1 LLKKEILFTIKET
14 CQKNG
19 EIIVFLKIWK
29 DIKKGKLSSLYLLYG
44 NEDFLINETKKN
56 IIEEALTEE
65 EREFNLSNYDLEET
79 AVEAAVE
86 DCQTIPFFGERK
98 VVILYNPYFLT
109 AEKTKDKVNHNVNMF
124 EEYIRDPVP
133 STILIIIAPYKKLDE
148 RKKITKYLL
157 KNAVVLEAKFSE
169 KDTKDWIQQRIVD
182 NGFDITPNAVE
193 LLYQFT
199 GQNLM
204 ILNHELEKIFL
215 YSDGNVI
222 DEEMIHL
229 LVPKSLENNIFVL
242 VDKFIHQQL
251 EQTLEIYH
259 DLLKQNEEPIKILA
273 VIASQIRFIAQVKS
287 LIKQGYGEQ
296 KIARILKS
304 HPYRVKLAIS
314 QANRFDEGKFLAMI
328 DELADIDYQMKT
340 GFGNKESLLEIFF
353 FKYLS

>member
-1 LLKKEILFTIKET
+1 M
-14 CQKNG
+14 
-19 EIIVFLKIWK
+19 VFLNIWK
-29 DIKKGKLSSLYLLYG
+29 DIKKGKFSPLYLLYG
-44 NEDFLINETKKN
+44 SEDFLINETKKYM
-56 IIEEALTEE
+56 IDAALTEE
-65 EREFNLSNYDLEET
+65 EREFNLSIYDLEET
-79 AVEAAVE
+79 TVESAVE
-86 DCQTIPFFGERK
+86 DCQTIPFLGEWK
-98 VVILYNPYFLT
+98 VVIMHNPYFLT
-109 AEKTKDKVNHNVNMF
+109 AEKGKEKVDHNMKVF
-124 EEYIRDPVP
+124 EEYIMNPVP
-133 STILIIIAPYKKLDE
+133 STILILIAPYKKLDE

-169 KDTKDWIQQRIVD
+169 KDTKDWIRQRITE
-182 NGFDITPNAVE
+182 NGFEITSNAVE

-199 GQNLM
+199 GQNLT

-215 YSDGNVI
+215 YSDGKII
-222 DEEMIHL
+222 DEEMIQL

-242 VDKFIHQQL
+242 VDKFVHQQL
-251 EQTLEIYH
+251 DQTLEIYH

-296 KIARILKS
+296 KVARILRS

-314 QANRFDEGKFLAMI
+314 QANRFDEEKFLAMI

-353 FKYLS
+353 FKYLT

>member
-1 LLKKEILFTIKET
+1 M
-14 CQKNG
+14 
-19 EIIVFLKIWK
+19 VFLNIWK
-29 DIKKGKLSSLYLLYG
+29 DIKKGKFSALYLLYG
-44 NEDFLINETKKN
+44 SEDFLINETKKYM
-56 IIEEALTEE
+56 IDAALTEE
-65 EREFNLSNYDLEET
+65 EREFNLSIYDLEET
-79 AVEAAVE
+79 TVESAVE
-86 DCQTIPFFGERK
+86 DCQTIPFLGEWK
-98 VVILYNPYFLT
+98 VVIMHNPYFLT
-109 AEKTKDKVNHNVNMF
+109 AEKGKEKVDHNMKVF
-124 EEYIRDPVP
+124 EEYIMNPVP
-133 STILIIIAPYKKLDE
+133 STILILIAPYKKLDE

-169 KDTKDWIQQRIVD
+169 KDTKDWIRQRITE
-182 NGFDITPNAVE
+182 NGFEITSNAVE

-199 GQNLM
+199 GQNLT

-215 YSDGNVI
+215 YSDGKII
-222 DEEMIHL
+222 DEEMIQL

-242 VDKFIHQQL
+242 VDKFVHQQL
-251 EQTLEIYH
+251 DQTLEIYH

-296 KIARILKS
+296 KVARILRS

-314 QANRFDEGKFLAMI
+314 QANRFDEEKFLAMI

-353 FKYLS
+353 FKYLT

>member
-1 LLKKEILFTIKET
+1 M
-14 CQKNG
+14 
-19 EIIVFLKIWK
+19 VFLKIWK
-29 DIKKGKLSSLYLLYG
+29 DIKKGKFSPLYLLYG
-44 NEDFLINETKKN
+44 NEDFLINETKKY
-56 IIEEALTEE
+56 IIDAALTEE
-65 EREFNLSNYDLEET
+65 EREFNLSIYDLEET
-79 AVEAAVE
+79 TVESAVE
-86 DCQTIPFFGERK
+86 DCQTIPFLGERK
-98 VVILYNPYFLT
+98 VVIMHNPYFLT
-109 AEKTKDKVNHNVNMF
+109 AEKGKEKVDHNVKVF
-124 EEYIRDPVP
+124 EEYIMNPVP
-133 STILIIIAPYKKLDE
+133 STILILIAPYKKLDE

-169 KDTKDWIQQRIVD
+169 KDSKDWIRQRITE
-182 NGFDITPNAVE
+182 NGFEITPNAVE

-199 GQNLM
+199 GQNLT

-215 YSDGNVI
+215 YSDGKII
-222 DEEMIHL
+222 DEEMIQL

-242 VDKFIHQQL
+242 VDKFVHQQL
-251 EQTLEIYH
+251 DQTLEIYH

-296 KIARILKS
+296 KVARILRS

-314 QANRFDEGKFLAMI
+314 QANRFDEEKFLAMI

-353 FKYLS
+353 FKYLT

>member
-1 LLKKEILFTIKET
+1 M
-14 CQKNG
+14 
-19 EIIVFLKIWK
+19 VFLNIWK
-29 DIKKGKLSSLYLLYG
+29 DIKKGKFSPLYLLYG
-44 NEDFLINETKKN
+44 SEDFLINETKKYM
-56 IIEEALTEE
+56 IDAALTEE
-65 EREFNLSNYDLEET
+65 EREFNLSIYDLEET
-79 AVEAAVE
+79 TVESAVE
-86 DCQTIPFFGERK
+86 DCQTIPFLCERK
-98 VVILYNPYFLT
+98 VVIMHNPYFLT
-109 AEKTKDKVNHNVNMF
+109 AEKGKEKVDHNVKVF
-124 EEYIRDPVP
+124 EEYIMNPVP
-133 STILIIIAPYKKLDE
+133 STILILIAPYKKLDE

-169 KDTKDWIQQRIVD
+169 KDTKDWIRQRITE
-182 NGFDITPNAVE
+182 NGFEITPNAVE

-199 GQNLM
+199 GQNLT

-215 YSDGNVI
+215 YSDGKII
-222 DEEMIHL
+222 DEEMIQL

-242 VDKFIHQQL
+242 VDKFVHQQL
-251 EQTLEIYH
+251 DQTLEIYH

-296 KIARILKS
+296 KVARILRS

-314 QANRFDEGKFLAMI
+314 QANRFDEEKFLAMI

-353 FKYLS
+353 FKYLT

>member
-1 LLKKEILFTIKET
+1 M
-14 CQKNG
+14 
-19 EIIVFLKIWK
+19 VFLNIWK
-29 DIKKGKLSSLYLLYG
+29 DIKKGKFSPLYLLYG
-44 NEDFLINETKKN
+44 SEDFLINETKKYM
-56 IIEEALTEE
+56 IDAALTEE
-65 EREFNLSNYDLEET
+65 EREFNLSIYDLEET
-79 AVEAAVE
+79 TVESAVE
-86 DCQTIPFFGERK
+86 DCQTIPFLGEWK
-98 VVILYNPYFLT
+98 VVIMHNPYFLT
-109 AEKTKDKVNHNVNMF
+109 AEKGKEKVDHNMKVF
-124 EEYIRDPVP
+124 EEYIMNPVP
-133 STILIIIAPYKKLDE
+133 STILILIAPYKKLDE

-169 KDTKDWIQQRIVD
+169 KDTKDWIRQRITE
-182 NGFDITPNAVE
+182 NGFEITPNAVE

-199 GQNLM
+199 GQNLT

-215 YSDGNVI
+215 YSDGKII
-222 DEEMIHL
+222 DEEMIQL

-242 VDKFIHQQL
+242 VDKFVHQQL
-251 EQTLEIYH
+251 DQTLEIYH

-296 KIARILKS
+296 KVARILRS

-314 QANRFDEGKFLAMI
+314 QANRFDEEKFLAMI

-353 FKYLS
+353 FKYLT